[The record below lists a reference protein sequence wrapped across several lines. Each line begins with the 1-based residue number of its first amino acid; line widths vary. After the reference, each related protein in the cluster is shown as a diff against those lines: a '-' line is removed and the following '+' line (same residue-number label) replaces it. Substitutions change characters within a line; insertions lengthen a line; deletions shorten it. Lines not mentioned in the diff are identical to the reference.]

1 MLRGGG
7 GGNHNPNG
15 GGGRGRGAFRGGRGG
30 QHPNNG
36 GGGGGPSNS
45 NHNNNGYGNGN
56 DYGNGNG
63 NPVGINPNFL
73 GAIVNGW
80 PGGAGGNNNISYDYN
95 NNGGNDGGSGRGRG
109 GRGGRGGYNG
119 GGRGGRGGFN
129 GSGRGGG
136 AGGGGREGGGREG
149 EGGGRGG
156 GHVQGLGARTNTN
169 MKYSNNNGR
178 GGGRGS
184 GPGNNF
190 NNNRQGNGQGQ
201 RRNGAIVYIRVQ
213 NSGQNGVQDV
223 INDPGLS
230 AFLCRRAQPTLVN
243 LTNPMFRN
251 DTVSYHVGD
260 LDQAK
265 ALRDLS
271 GIRFN
276 THKLVI
282 TTSAGAALD
291 GQGGDRQDKTQY
303 NNAAIE
309 TVRAYLHSCHNDGFL
324 KMERM
329 AADPI
334 LLQGRVAPP
343 GQNPGRHD
351 TGALFFKTAAQYF
364 PDASTISLAHNG
376 LSSLQSISSLS
387 QYFPNLR
394 NLSLKGNNIS
404 SYEELW
410 HICGDGK
417 LPFLKE
423 LILDDNPVRDK
434 EILAH
439 GNDADYRS
447 KVTELIKS
455 ITLLD
460 KVNVFRMSFGV
471 NLDNIPLGKV
481 ALPVPIRGN
490 YFGEPD
496 THATVLEFLTSYFGL
511 FDSDERVNLGYV
523 YKPDAVFS
531 CTVALPEESL
541 NRLQQ
546 QLNGG
551 QRSQNDTALQ
561 RSVWSEY
568 LARSRNFET
577 VKEPSSRETRLFMG
591 NEAIVLQALLNFPKT
606 VHDLSDDSKICVDA
620 WQTRGLLPT
629 ETCIF
634 ASVHGEFE
642 EYRPGPVPNPAR
654 KSFDRTFILT
664 PAPADSFAAQNGWKC
679 VIVSDQLM
687 VREYNGYQ
695 AWKPEPGVNVVSGL
709 RVANNQAPSPTA
721 LSHPDGL
728 SMEQHAA
735 ADELM
740 RVSGLVYQYAV
751 QALMTNGWD
760 LNRAIA
766 AVQASRDTLP
776 PHVWHLG

>member
-1 MLRGGG
+1 
-7 GGNHNPNG
+7 
-15 GGGRGRGAFRGGRGG
+15 
-30 QHPNNG
+30 
-36 GGGGGPSNS
+36 
-45 NHNNNGYGNGN
+45 
-56 DYGNGNG
+56 
-63 NPVGINPNFL
+63 
-73 GAIVNGW
+73 
-80 PGGAGGNNNISYDYN
+80 
-95 NNGGNDGGSGRGRG
+95 
-109 GRGGRGGYNG
+109 
-119 GGRGGRGGFN
+119 
-129 GSGRGGG
+129 
-136 AGGGGREGGGREG
+136 
-149 EGGGRGG
+149 
-156 GHVQGLGARTNTN
+156 
-169 MKYSNNNGR
+169 
-178 GGGRGS
+178 
-184 GPGNNF
+184 
-190 NNNRQGNGQGQ
+190 
-201 RRNGAIVYIRVQ
+201 
-213 NSGQNGVQDV
+213 
-223 INDPGLS
+223 
-230 AFLCRRAQPTLVN
+230 
-243 LTNPMFRN
+243 MFRN

-291 GQGGDRQDKTQY
+291 GQGGDRQDRTQY
-303 NNAAIE
+303 NNATIE
-309 TVRAYLHSCHNDGFL
+309 TVRAYIHSCHHNGFL
-324 KMERM
+324 SMERM

-334 LLQGRVAPP
+334 LRQGRVAPP

-351 TGALFFKTAAQYF
+351 TGPLFFKTAAQHF
-364 PDASTISLAHNG
+364 PDAVTISLAHNG

-387 QYFPNLR
+387 QYFPNLQ

-404 SYEELW
+404 SFDELW

-423 LILDDNPVRDK
+423 LILEDNPVRDK
-434 EILAH
+434 DVQAH
-439 GNDADYRS
+439 SNDTDYRS
-447 KVTELIKS
+447 KVTELAKS
-455 ITLLD
+455 ITRLD
-460 KVNVFRMSFGV
+460 NLNVFRISFGV
-471 NLDNIPLGKV
+471 NLGSIPLGKV
-481 ALPVPIRGN
+481 ALPVPVRGN

-496 THATVLEFLTSYFGL
+496 TRATVLEFLTSYFRL
-511 FDSDERVNLGYV
+511 FDSEERVNLGYV

-531 CTVALPEESL
+531 CTVALPEELS
-541 NRLQQ
+541 NRLLQQ
-546 QLNGG
+546 SSGG
-551 QRSQNDTALQ
+551 QRNQIDTTLQ
-561 RSVWSEY
+561 WSVWSEY
-568 LARSRNFET
+568 LSRSRNFET
-577 VKEPSSRETRLFMG
+577 LKETSSRESRLFMG
-591 NEAIVLQALLNFPKT
+591 NEAIILQALIKFPKT

-642 EYRPGPVPNPAR
+642 EYRPGPSSNPTR

-687 VREYNGYQ
+687 VRGYNGYE
-695 AWKPEPGVNVVSGL
+695 AWKPEPGVNVAPGL

-721 LSHPDGL
+721 LNHPDGL
-728 SMEQHAA
+728 SAEQHAA

>member
-1 MLRGGG
+1 MKH
-7 GGNHNPNG
+7 GN
-15 GGGRGRGAFRGGRGG
+15 
-30 QHPNNG
+30 
-36 GGGGGPSNS
+36 
-45 NHNNNGYGNGN
+45 Y
-56 DYGNGNG
+56 
-63 NPVGINPNFL
+63 
-73 GAIVNGW
+73 
-80 PGGAGGNNNISYDYN
+80 
-95 NNGGNDGGSGRGRG
+95 
-109 GRGGRGGYNG
+109 
-119 GGRGGRGGFN
+119 
-129 GSGRGGG
+129 
-136 AGGGGREGGGREG
+136 
-149 EGGGRGG
+149 
-156 GHVQGLGARTNTN
+156 
-169 MKYSNNNGR
+169 NGR
-178 GGGRGS
+178 GGGRGIV
-184 GPGNNF
+184 PGNNF

-201 RRNGAIVYIRVQ
+201 RRSGAIVYIRVQ
-213 NSGQNGVQDV
+213 NSGQNGAQDI

-230 AFLCRRAQPTLVN
+230 AFLCRKAQPTLVN

-291 GQGGDRQDKTQY
+291 GQGGDRQERTQY
-303 NNAAIE
+303 NNATIE
-309 TVRAYLHSCHNDGFL
+309 TVRAYIHSCHHNGFL

-343 GQNPGRHD
+343 GQNSGRHD
-351 TGALFFKTAAQYF
+351 TGPLFFKTAAQHY
-364 PDASTISLAHNG
+364 PDVITISLAHNG
-376 LSSLQSISSLS
+376 LSSLQSISSLN
-387 QYFPNLR
+387 QYFPNLQ

-404 SYEELW
+404 SFDELW
-410 HICGDGK
+410 HICGDDK

-423 LILDDNPVRDK
+423 LILEDNPVRDK
-434 EILAH
+434 DVQAH
-439 GNDADYRS
+439 RNDADYRS
-447 KVTELIKS
+447 KVTELVKS

-460 KVNVFRMSFGV
+460 NLNVFRISFGV

-481 ALPVPIRGN
+481 AHPVPIRGN

-531 CTVALPEESL
+531 CTVALREESM

-546 QLNGG
+546 LPNSG
-551 QRSQNDTALQ
+551 QWNKNDTTLQ
-561 RSVWSEY
+561 RSAWSEY
-568 LARSRNFET
+568 LSRSRNFET
-577 VKEPSSRETRLFMG
+577 VKEPSSRESRLFMG
-591 NEAIVLQALLNFPKT
+591 NEAIVLQALMKFPKT

-642 EYRPGPVPNPAR
+642 EYRPGPGPNPTR

-679 VIVSDQLM
+679 LIVSDQLM
-687 VREYNGYQ
+687 VREYNGHE
-695 AWKPEPGVNVVSGL
+695 AWRPEPVVNVAPGL
-709 RVANNQAPSPTA
+709 RVANNLAPSSNA
-721 LSHPDGL
+721 LNHPDGL
-728 SMEQHAA
+728 SVEQHAA

-751 QALMTNGWD
+751 QALVTNGWD

-766 AVQASRDTLP
+766 AVQASRDSLP